1 MRKVYKDK
9 EEAIADIPR
18 VKKEDL
24 PCLEMVT
31 NEIFDFPLYLPT
43 SSYITDTPPILG
55 TIKVNFKLSEI
66 KPMISVGEWVLYY
79 FYDVEIIEAVFK
91 NVNTTNKDTIE
102 ELFFTFSGIKDKK
115 IEVSNVRYSH
125 FYRVMEDELK
135 FFQKICDINGSLTI
149 GEIIWNT

>member
-1 MRKVYKDK
+1 
-9 EEAIADIPR
+9 
-18 VKKEDL
+18 
-24 PCLEMVT
+24 
-31 NEIFDFPLYLPT
+31 
-43 SSYITDTPPILG
+43 
-55 TIKVNFKLSEI
+55 
-66 KPMISVGEWVLYY
+66 MISVGEWVLYY

-91 NVNTTNKDTIE
+91 NVNATNKDTIE

-135 FFQKICDINGSLTI
+135 FFQKICDINGSLAI

>member
-1 MRKVYKDK
+1 MRKVYKDN

-18 VKKEDL
+18 IKKEVL

-43 SSYITDTPPILG
+43 SSYITDTPPVLG

-79 FYDVEIIEAVFK
+79 FYDAEIIEVVFK
-91 NVNTTNKDTIE
+91 NTGTTNKDTIE
-102 ELFFTFSGIKDKK
+102 ELFFTFAGVKDKK
-115 IEVSNVRYSH
+115 IEVGNVRFSH

-135 FFQKICDINGSLTI
+135 FFQRICDINGALTI
-149 GEIIWNT
+149 GRIIWNA